1 MQFNAQQQAAH
12 RNLSYLVAEKIAHRI
27 LSGEFAAESILPGEN
42 DLCEIYNVSR
52 TAIREA
58 VKMLT
63 AKGMLLARPRI
74 GTRVMPTSYWNFLD
88 KDLLS
93 WWITQDNFFE
103 VTQHFVVLRR
113 ALEPQTAALAAINA
127 NSDQRYKLSI
137 LMAEM
142 RSLHKNFDPDRWVNV
157 DSEFHKLIY
166 NASCNPLLTSFAN
179 LFSSVYQTYFRSVT
193 NNEAILLEHHQA
205 IVDAILKKDSVEALR
220 ATQELLEKDLK
231 IYNALL
237 QDNE

>member
-1 MQFNAQQQAAH
+1 MQFNVQQQAAH

-42 DLCEIYNVSR
+42 ELCEIYSVSR

-74 GTRVMPTSYWNFLD
+74 GTRVMPKYYWNFLD

-93 WWITQDNFFE
+93 WWISKDNFFE

-113 ALEPQTAALAAINA
+113 ALEPQAAALAAMNA
-127 NSDQRYKLSI
+127 SNEQRYQLSL

-142 RSLHKNFDPDRWVNV
+142 RSLHKDFDAEKWIQV
-157 DSEFHKLIY
+157 DTEFHKLIY
-166 NASCNPLLTSFAN
+166 NASCNPLLTSFSS

-193 NNEAILLEHHQA
+193 NNEVIKLEHHQS
-205 IVDAILKKDSVEALR
+205 IVDAILKKDSAEALK
-220 ATQELLEKDLK
+220 ATQELLEKDIK
-231 IYNALL
+231 IYNIESTAG
-237 QDNE
+237 